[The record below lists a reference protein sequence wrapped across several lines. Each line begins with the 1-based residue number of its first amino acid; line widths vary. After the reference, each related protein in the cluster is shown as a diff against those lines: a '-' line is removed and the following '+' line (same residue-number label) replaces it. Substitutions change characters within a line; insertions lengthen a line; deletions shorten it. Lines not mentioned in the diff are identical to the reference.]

1 MVLGSVSLA
10 ETKSSGKAAN
20 DPAYR
25 QASKPYLLS
34 SDVANVSR
42 MTGPTGGEDEKLTA
56 REKRKLRKEFSQL
69 GRDSVRYNVQIGGYG
84 VAQRRELALEW
95 LREQEDED
103 DKIKRWTLYAAVI
116 AAAISIIT
124 LLVTL
129 GVMK

>member
-1 MVLGSVSLA
+1 
-10 ETKSSGKAAN
+10 
-20 DPAYR
+20 
-25 QASKPYLLS
+25 
-34 SDVANVSR
+34 
-42 MTGPTGGEDEKLTA
+42 MTNTTGGEDEKLTA

-84 VAQRRELALEW
+84 VAQRRELAP
-95 LREQEDED
+95 
-103 DKIKRWTLYAAVI
+103 AAVI

>member
-69 GRDSVRYNVQIGGYG
+69 GRDSVRAPRGGICRLLFR
-84 VAQRRELALEW
+84 VRTQVPNKQW
-95 LREQEDED
+95 
-103 DKIKRWTLYAAVI
+103 AARHECGDV
-116 AAAISIIT
+116 
-124 LLVTL
+124 
-129 GVMK
+129 